1 MNTEALGV
9 VQELLEDVSEALPEG
24 HMSQTERAREVFLT
38 LNKKGGTITP
48 VEEPTYQ
55 RTRLDQLGTYSD
67 DPWGMPTYGVDASTT
82 RPIEYTNG
90 LVLNV
95 ANAKLAVSGPDA
107 DHEVEQCSTV
117 VAAAYLD
124 HDETT
129 LSDAGTSAGRITAR
143 LVRFPVQ
150 LDEPQNVTSSLGTVA
165 QRLSESVHVLE
176 HLDAID
182 GPLVID
188 GAVYPLSVVYWLLL
202 DLSGQWSPARRWD
215 LPRELLL
222 NYVELIETQ
231 YERGLPVVGVAKT
244 ASTTEVI
251 DTIDAIVDRHD
262 LTDEYGRPWPT
273 PWTRDENLFAQVLF
287 DGSED
292 TFDYLPYTSWLESRG
307 AVFEGT
313 IRELLEPVADEL
325 SYSDPADY
333 RRVFCY
339 VRLPRTGD
347 LLRIE
352 VPKLMIDDSEMRR
365 DVQLKVLKMIARRQ
379 RVPQPV
385 MRADELARITQDNR
399 DAIKNMIGSAE
410 PTFNHNLDGRWKDLK
425 LRTESSST

>member
-1 MNTEALGV
+1 MNTGV
-9 VQELLEDVSEALPEG
+9 LSIVQELLEDIDGALPEE
-24 HMSQTERAREVFLT
+24 HISQTERARKAFLT
-38 LNKKGGTITP
+38 LEKDGGTITP

-55 RTRLDQLGTYSD
+55 RTRLDQLGTHSD

-82 RPIEYTNG
+82 RAIEYTNG

-95 ANAKLAVSGPDA
+95 ANAKLAVTTPDA
-107 DHEVEQCSTV
+107 DHEVEQHSTI
-117 VAAAYLD
+117 VAAAYLN

-129 LSDAGTSAGRITAR
+129 LSDEEISADRVTAR

-150 LDEPQNVTSSLGTVA
+150 LDEPHNVITSLGTVA
-165 QRLSESVHVLE
+165 QRLSESAHALE
-176 HLDAID
+176 HIDSID

-188 GAVYPLSVVYWLLL
+188 GAVYPLSVSYWLLL
-202 DLSGQWSPARRWD
+202 ALSGQWSPARRWD

-251 DTIDAIVDRHD
+251 DTIDVIVDHHD

-287 DGSED
+287 DGSD
-292 TFDYLPYTSWLESRG
+292 DALDYLPYTSWLESRG
-307 AVFEGT
+307 AVFDGVV
-313 IRELLEPVADEL
+313 RELLEPVADEL
-325 SYSDPADY
+325 SYGDPADY
-333 RRVFCY
+333 RRVFFY
-339 VRLPRTGD
+339 LRLPRTGD
-347 LLRIE
+347 VLRVE
-352 VPKLMIDDSEMRR
+352 VPKLMIDDPEIRR
-365 DVQLKVLKMIARRQ
+365 SVQLKMLKMIARRQ
-379 RVPQPV
+379 QVPQPV

-399 DAIKNMIGSAE
+399 EAIEDMIGSAE

-425 LRTESSST
+425 LRTEGSNS